1 MLRSFLRA
9 SHACAC
15 RRTMLPLPLPLVRCR
30 GMATELKDY
39 ESHYDR
45 LEVHPECTKTEI
57 REAWLRLSMQ
67 YHPDLNPDD
76 EKASQRFMEIKES
89 YTELINDEKR
99 KAYNDK
105 IGFYHSDPPPNYH
118 RSWTLQGEKDR
129 TSAST
134 YQMMWSEERIRELMS
149 AARLREVNWDKQ
161 TPAER
166 FRILCEE
173 EKKSAGVKAQLEAM
187 NTPTLRE
194 GMERYMLMIMLVA
207 LLNVFLVLL
216 SRNERK
222 EEYSRDDLPFIYQN
236 DLVNEKGQV
245 VSRKCLYNID
255 PDRSMFQDPKKP
267 NKYYMNPMWADDNS

>member
-1 MLRSFLRA
+1 
-9 SHACAC
+9 
-15 RRTMLPLPLPLVRCR
+15 MLPLPLPLVSCR

-45 LEVHPECTKTEI
+45 LEIHPECTKTEI

-76 EKASQRFMEIKES
+76 EKASQRFMEIKE
-89 YTELINDEKR
+89 
-99 KAYNDK
+99 AYNDK
-105 IGFYHSDPPPNYH
+105 IAFYHSDPPPNYH

-194 GMERYMLMIMLVA
+194 GME
-207 LLNVFLVLL
+207 
-216 SRNERK
+216 
-222 EEYSRDDLPFIYQN
+222 
-236 DLVNEKGQV
+236 
-245 VSRKCLYNID
+245 
-255 PDRSMFQDPKKP
+255 
-267 NKYYMNPMWADDNS
+267 